1 MTAGTGSES
10 GVANISGP
18 ELPWR
23 ELAAAV
29 LRHAAREENRADA
42 AQLFIQLAQHYAWPP
57 HYQEYFQLW
66 EENGFHLT
74 PVHFYLP
81 IPDTRTLRDASFE
94 RQSQLPGVDMNEG
107 GQLEL
112 VRNVF
117 PRFREEYDRIPFEP
131 TGVPHEFYF
140 ANDLFSGT
148 DALALYCMVRHFRP
162 KRVLEVGSGFSSR
175 VTGAALLR
183 NGDGATLT
191 CIEPYPDDV
200 LRQGFPGLS
209 RLIAKPVQDVGTE
222 VFEEL
227 GPGDVLFI
235 DTSHVVAIGSDVN
248 YLFLEVLP
256 RVKPGVIVHVHD
268 IYFPTD
274 YPRAW
279 VMEERRFWT
288 EQYLLQAF
296 LAFNTQFE
304 VLLCNNYVWRKHRQ
318 AVLETF
324 PRSPWWGGG
333 SFWMRRRNASD
344 PHIYDKGRGVLRD

>member
-1 MTAGTGSES
+1 MTAGDATDTPI
-10 GVANISGP
+10 ANAEAP

-29 LRHAAREENRADA
+29 LRHASKEENRADA

-57 HYQEYFQLW
+57 NYQDYFRLW

-81 IPDTRTLRDASFE
+81 IPDTGTLTDASIE
-94 RQSQLPGVDMNEG
+94 RESDLPGVDMNES
-107 GQLEL
+107 GQLDL
-112 VRNVF
+112 LRGVF
-117 PRFREEYDRIPFEP
+117 PRFREEYDKFAFEP

-140 ANDLFSGT
+140 NNDLFSGT
-148 DALALYCMVRHFRP
+148 DALALYCMLRHFRP

-175 VTGAALLR
+175 VSAAALLR
-183 NGDGATLT
+183 NGDGGTLT
-191 CIEPYPDDV
+191 CVEPYPAEV
-200 LRQGFPGLS
+200 LTNGFPGLS
-209 RLIAKPVQDVGTE
+209 RLITKPVQAVAPE

-227 GPGDVLFI
+227 GSGDVLFI

-248 YLFLEVLP
+248 YLFLEILP
-256 RVKPGVIVHVHD
+256 RLKPGVIVHVHD
-268 IYFPTD
+268 IYFPTE

-279 VMEERRFWT
+279 VMQERRFWT

-296 LAFNTQFE
+296 LACNADFE
-304 VLLCNNYVWRKHRQ
+304 VLLCNSHLWRKHRQ

-333 SFWMRRRNASD
+333 SLWMRHRS
-344 PHIYDKGRGVLRD
+344 V